1 MLQGGR
7 NPAGLPSRPRQA
19 GYCGFTVAG
28 AQVVTL
34 CLPIH
39 GLEPQHANLPTVD
52 TRWRS
57 PVTASPD
64 MKTGAEEVLERAV
77 NWLQTGHGVEL
88 VTVVRTWGSSPRPVG
103 SIAAVRDDGVLVGSV
118 SGGCVEKQLSESF
131 RGQIAAR
138 THTHKVDD
146 EEARRF
152 GLACGGELELV
163 FETLERPDALQELL
177 QRLGQRERVRRDVSV
192 GNSEATLSTAIRSDR
207 FAWDGKLMQQVFGPS
222 WRLLI
227 VGAGQLSRFAAEFA
241 QAIDFE
247 VIVVEPRDQFRQA
260 WDIKSIPVIADS
272 PDDAVVQYAS
282 DPNSAVL
289 ALTHDPNI
297 DDLALLEALPS
308 QAFYVGALGSVRNYE
323 KRVKRLAGLDVPAD
337 AIARLR
343 GPIGLKIGSR
353 TSAEIAISIMAEL
366 IQVRQSLS

>member
-1 MLQGGR
+1 M
-7 NPAGLPSRPRQA
+7 
-19 GYCGFTVAG
+19 
-28 AQVVTL
+28 
-34 CLPIH
+34 H
-39 GLEPQHANLPTVD
+39 
-52 TRWRS
+52 
-57 PVTASPD
+57 D
-64 MKTGAEEVLERAV
+64 MKNSAEEVLESAAQ
-77 NWLQTGHGVEL
+77 WLESGHGVEL

-131 RGQIAAR
+131 RGQGASR

-146 EEARRF
+146 EQARRF

-163 FETLERPDALQELL
+163 FETLSAAQPLRELL
-177 QRLGQRERVRRDVSV
+177 QRLSRRERVRRDVSI
-192 GNSEATLSTAIRSDR
+192 GNSEAVLERATRIDQ
-207 FAWDGKLMQQVFGPS
+207 FAWDGENMNQVFGPS

-227 VGAGQLSRFAAEFA
+227 IGAGQLSRFTAEFA
-241 QAIDFE
+241 LAIDFD
-247 VIVVEPRDQFRQA
+247 VFVVEPREQFREA
-260 WDIKSIPVIADS
+260 WNNPMVPVIPDS
-272 PDDAVVQYAS
+272 PDDAVLAYAN

-297 DDLALLEALPS
+297 DDLALMEALPS

-323 KRVKRLAGLDVPAD
+323 KRVKRLAGLDVPAE

-343 GPIGLKIGSR
+343 GPIGLSIGSR

-366 IQVRQSLS
+366 IQVRHALA